1 MGTTH
6 EPARNLISHI
16 VARPRK
22 KQKTPAQHQRKDT
35 EDGLGSAPV
44 SSKGNSTTDGLL
56 SKKYLYHLVSS
67 TTVTNNDLTPSIH
80 PPPTDYL
87 VETSS
92 ACSSRLKN
100 ALRLEKAADVRELGP
115 RHPNQH
121 RGFDEGAPHEPRAG
135 LLHVCSAK
143 CRHEDSEG
151 NLRGNKTKHATR
163 EWAVV
168 SAHGAKRER
177 GSHVRT

>member
-6 EPARNLISHI
+6 EPARNFIIQI

-22 KQKTPAQHQRKDT
+22 KQKTPAQHQRKET

-44 SSKGNSTTDGLL
+44 SSKGNYHGRAVV
-56 SKKYLYHLVSS
+56 KKILVPFSIFNYCNQQRPD
-67 TTVTNNDLTPSIH
+67 TECTPS
-80 PPPTDYL
+80 PNRL

-100 ALRLEKAADVRELGP
+100 ALRLEEAADVRELGP

-143 CRHEDSEG
+143 CRHEDSKG

-168 SAHGAKRER
+168 SAHGANRER